1 MRDAEKILIIRL
13 SSIGDILL
21 SSPLIRCLRNKFP
34 NSQIDFLVRNDYS
47 ELVKYN
53 PHINTVIEFDTRG
66 GFNSLKKLTHQLKQ
80 ENYNVVL
87 DIHNSLRSRYIRY
100 FSKPQSVHIVDK
112 RTPARFCL
120 VNFKVN
126 LYKKDVPVAERYI
139 ETAKELGVEND
150 TIGLEVYIQDNQQNK
165 IAEKLLQLRSSDIKM
180 IVGVA
185 PAAKHNTKKWQA
197 GKYVELLSR
206 LASEQDA
213 LILAFGGIE
222 DKKEIDDIV
231 NKVNEIS
238 NKQAALNFAGELSL
252 LENAAALD
260 YCNVVITNDTG
271 LMHLAAARKK
281 KVVALFGPTV
291 REFGFFPYG
300 TENIVIE
307 NKTLRCRPCSH
318 IGSKACP
325 NKHFKCM
332 EDISSEK
339 VYTEV
344 KHILN
349 IQ

>member
-13 SSIGDILL
+13 SSIGDIIL

-47 ELVKYN
+47 DLVKYN
-53 PHINTVIEFDTRG
+53 PHLSKVIGFDIRG
-66 GFNSLKKLTHQLKQ
+66 GFNSLKQLTRQLKQ
-80 ENYNVVL
+80 ENYSIVL
-87 DIHNSLRSRYIRY
+87 DIHNSLRSRYIRH
-100 FSKPQSVHIVDK
+100 FSKPKSVHIVDK
-112 RTPARFCL
+112 RTAARFCL
-120 VNFKVN
+120 INFKRN
-126 LYKKDVPVAERYI
+126 LYQKDIPVAERYL
-139 ETAKELGVEND
+139 ETAKELIVEND
-150 TIGLEVYIQDNQQNK
+150 KKGLEIFIHDNHQNK
-165 IAEKLLQLRSSDIKM
+165 IAEKLLQVRSSDIKL

-185 PAAKHNTKKWQA
+185 PSAKHNTKKWQA
-197 GKYVELLSR
+197 DKYVELLAR
-206 LASEQDA
+206 LVSEQDA
-213 LILAFGGIE
+213 LVLAFGGIE

-231 NKVNEIS
+231 NKVNEITI
-238 NKQAALNFAGELSL
+238 KQAAINFAGELSL
-252 LENAAALD
+252 LENAAAFD

-300 TENIVIE
+300 TENIVVE
-307 NKTLRCRPCSH
+307 DKTLSCRPCSH
-318 IGSKACP
+318 IGSKTCP
-325 NKHFKCM
+325 KKHFKCM
-332 EDISSEK
+332 QDISSEK

>member
-1 MRDAEKILIIRL
+1 MRDAEKILLIRL
-13 SSIGDILL
+13 SSIGDIIL

-47 ELVKYN
+47 DLIKYN
-53 PHINTVIEFDTRG
+53 PHINNVIEFNTRG
-66 GFNSLKKLTHQLKQ
+66 GFDSLKNLTRQLKQ
-80 ENYNVVL
+80 ENYDVVL
-87 DIHNSLRSRYIRY
+87 DIHNSLRSRYIRC
-100 FSKPQSVHIVDK
+100 FSKPKGVHVVDK
-112 RTPARFCL
+112 QTAARFCL
-120 VNFKVN
+120 VNFKLN
-126 LYKKDVPVAERYI
+126 LYKKDIPVAERYL

-150 TIGLEVYIQDNQQNK
+150 KKGLEVFLPDNQQIK
-165 IAEKLLQLRSSDIKM
+165 IAEKLLQVRSSDIKL

-185 PAAKHNTKKWQA
+185 PSAKHNTKKWQA
-197 GKYVELLSR
+197 GKYVELLAR
-206 LASEQDA
+206 LVSEQDS
-213 LILAFGGIE
+213 LVLAFGGIE

-231 NKVNEIS
+231 NKVNDITK
-238 NKQAALNFAGELSL
+238 KQAALNFAGELSL
-252 LENAAALD
+252 LENAAAFD
-260 YCNVVITNDTG
+260 YCNVVICNDTG

-281 KVVALFGPTV
+281 KVVAIFGPTV

-318 IGSKACP
+318 IGSKTCP
-325 NKHFKCM
+325 KKHFKCM

-349 IQ
+349 IP

>member
-34 NSQIDFLVRNDYS
+34 NSQIDFLVRNDYAD
-47 ELVKYN
+47 LVKYN
-53 PHINTVIEFDTRG
+53 PHISKVIEFDTRG

-87 DIHNSLRSRYIRY
+87 DIHNSLRSRYIRC

-120 VNFKVN
+120 VKFKLN
-126 LYKKDVPVAERYI
+126 LYKKDVPVAERYL

-150 TIGLEVYIQDNQQNK
+150 KKGLEVFIQDNQQNK

-180 IVGVA
+180 IAGVA
-185 PAAKHNTKKWQA
+185 PSAKHNTKKWQA

-206 LASEQDA
+206 LVSEQDA

-231 NKVNEIS
+231 NKVNQIS

-307 NKTLRCRPCSH
+307 NKTVRCRPCSH

-325 NKHFKCM
+325 KKHFKCM